1 MQIIGNFVIYIGVL
15 FVSIGVLGIY
25 RFKNFYQISLAASIV
40 DTVGYISIILGIII
54 KNGFSFF
61 SLKLIFILIITI
73 IINPLISHAIVRSA
87 YISGYKIGED

>member
-1 MQIIGNFVIYIGVL
+1 MQIIGDLLIYVGI
-15 FVSIGVLGIY
+15 FFISIGIFGIY
-25 RFKNFYQISLAASIV
+25 RFKNFYQIALTASLV

-61 SLKLIFILIITI
+61 SLKLGFVLLITL

-87 YISGYKIGED
+87 YISGYKIGKD